1 MNIMKRKPRIG
12 LTLAKVATAFV
23 LAAAEIGCQQPSK
36 VAAKSPTPVQVAE
49 VVPYSSSEG
58 LRYSASVL
66 PFAEATLSFKSPG
79 YVTEIKQVVGADGRR
94 RDIGPGDYVS
104 RGTVLAQIRHQDL
117 KNQLDLATATLSQA
131 QAQHVQATLDYER
144 AKALYAAHSLTKP
157 DFDQAQARFDSTLA
171 GVDQAKANL
180 HQAQLALEDADL
192 TAPFSGYILSR
203 NIELGNLA
211 APGSAAFTVADTSSV
226 KIGFGVPEYAVR
238 QLQLG
243 QQFSIHLQ
251 ADPKEYQGRV
261 TSIAASADEKNR
273 VFAVEVTVPNPKSYL
288 KPGMIASL
296 NLVGAQNAPVPSVPL
311 TAVAADPASRGRY
324 AIFVATEESGRWLAH
339 LRPVTLGE
347 THESDVAVD
356 GVKPGEKIVVVGA
369 NGLKDG
375 DPIQVLP

>member
-1 MNIMKRKPRIG
+1 MKNKSSIALRK
-12 LTLAKVATAFV
+12 
-23 LAAAEIGCQQPSK
+23 AAAAFLVLIAGASGCQQPTQ
-36 VAAKSPTPVQVAE
+36 VAAKSPTSVRVAD
-49 VVPYSSSEG
+49 VALHSSSES

-66 PFAEATLSFKSPG
+66 PFAEAMLSFKSPG
-79 YVTEIKQVVGADGRR
+79 YVTEIRQIMGADGRR

-117 KNQLDLATATLSQA
+117 KNQLDQAAAMLSQV
-131 QAQHVQATLDYER
+131 QAQNVQATLDYER
-144 AKALYAAHSLTKP
+144 AKALYATHSLTKP

-171 GVDQAKANL
+171 AVDQAKANL
-180 HQAQLALEDADL
+180 HQAQLALGDADL

-211 APGSAAFTVADTSSV
+211 APGMAAFTVADTSSV

-238 QLQLG
+238 QLRLG

-251 ADPKEYQGRV
+251 DDPKEFQGRV

-296 NLVGAQNAPVPSVPL
+296 NLVGVQDAPVPSVPL
-311 TAVAADPASRGRY
+311 TAIVADPASSGRFTV
-324 AIFVATEESGRWLAH
+324 FVATDESGKWVAH
-339 LRPVTLGE
+339 SREVKLGE
-347 THESDVAVD
+347 THESDMAVD
-356 GVKPGEKIVVVGA
+356 GVKSGEKVVVVGA
-369 NGLKDG
+369 AGLKDG
-375 DPIQVLP
+375 DFIQVVP